1 MWFLVRMAFWLG
13 LVALLLP
20 DASSSQGARTR
31 LSELGV
37 SAPKRPAAPAP
48 GKATRPGATAPS
60 ANGAAMHRPP
70 QGTLTA
76 ADLAVGWL
84 GP

>member
-1 MWFLVRMAFWLG
+1 MAFWLG

-20 DASSSQGARTR
+20 DASSPQGARTR

-37 SAPKRPAAPAP
+37 SASKRPAAPAP

-60 ANGAAMHRPP
+60 GAAMHRPP